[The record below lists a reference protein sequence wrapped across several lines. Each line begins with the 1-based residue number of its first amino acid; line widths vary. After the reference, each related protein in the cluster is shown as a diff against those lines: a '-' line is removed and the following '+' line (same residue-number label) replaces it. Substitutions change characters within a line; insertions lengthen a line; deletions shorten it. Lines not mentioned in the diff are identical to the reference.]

1 MMKYGLYIYTIKT
14 SGNRGEVY
22 KLQTYHKTERSD
34 GHTEI
39 VQSHV
44 DAGHMFL

>member
-1 MMKYGLYIYTIKT
+1 MVYIYTNNI

-22 KLQTYHKTERSD
+22 KLQTYHKTDRSD

-44 DAGHMFL
+44 DDGHMFL